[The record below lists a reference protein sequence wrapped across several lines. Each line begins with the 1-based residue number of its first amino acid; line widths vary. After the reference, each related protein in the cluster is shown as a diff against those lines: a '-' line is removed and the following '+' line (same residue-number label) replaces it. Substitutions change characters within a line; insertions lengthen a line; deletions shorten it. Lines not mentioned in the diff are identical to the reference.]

1 MRPLGVFQLVGK
13 NIGTSLTEILVDTNR
28 EVKWIPTFA
37 GGLAAFSAREFTAA
51 KDFFDETI
59 TARGGDGPS
68 TFYLDQIES
77 FLRDPP
83 DEKWQGEIRVT
94 LK

>member
-1 MRPLGVFQLVGK
+1 MRPVGIFQLVGK
-13 NIGTSLTEILVDTNR
+13 NIGTSLTEILVDTNPD
-28 EVKWIPTFA
+28 EKWLPTFA
-37 GGLAAFSAREFTAA
+37 RGLAAFSAREFTAA

-59 TARGGDGPS
+59 SARGGDGPS

-77 FLRDPP
+77 FLSDPP

-94 LK
+94 SK